1 MREHAEAAS
10 HAIQEGILEAG
21 ITTRNWYLEFS
32 QACHTM
38 SSVLGLK
45 RLQELIQG
53 TCSLSEEPLWLLGL
67 WYGLHDTD
75 TGTDSLPAEVRSF
88 GLCALGNHALW
99 HCKLMW
105 KGRTVGII
113 NMSYPKHLKVLHL
126 LSFWH
131 DVYEHLHRCCLRPQ
145 LFAANIACSIAW
157 RVKCQVLCS

>member
-21 ITTRNWYLEFS
+21 ITTRNWYLKFS
-32 QACHTM
+32 AACHTM

-75 TGTDSLPAEVRSF
+75 TGTDSLPAEVSDEFQLRWGSMCVNPRC
-88 GLCALGNHALW
+88 GLWNCRVALCG
-99 HCKLMW
+99 
-105 KGRTVGII
+105 
-113 NMSYPKHLKVLHL
+113 
-126 LSFWH
+126 
-131 DVYEHLHRCCLRPQ
+131 
-145 LFAANIACSIAW
+145 
-157 RVKCQVLCS
+157 

>member
-21 ITTRNWYLEFS
+21 VTTRNWYLKFS

-75 TGTDSLPAEVRSF
+75 TGTDSLPAEVSIRV
-88 GLCALGNHALW
+88 
-99 HCKLMW
+99 
-105 KGRTVGII
+105 RV
-113 NMSYPKHLKVLHL
+113 
-126 LSFWH
+126 
-131 DVYEHLHRCCLRPQ
+131 RCCSTCAERSVFCGTTRVMWLVQHR
-145 LFAANIACSIAW
+145 ANTGM
-157 RVKCQVLCS
+157 L